1 MLVAC
6 HNRSAIRI
14 PDEDLR
20 ALDEAIARGRFPNR
34 AAALREALTGLLR
47 EERRRAVEDADRRGY
62 GAAPQESWVGEL
74 GLAAFASLVE
84 AEESGEDPL

>member
-1 MLVAC
+1 M
-6 HNRSAIRI
+6 SQQIAIRI
-14 PDEDLR
+14 PDQDLAR
-20 ALDEAIARGRFPNR
+20 ARRGDRAGRFPNR